1 MYVIILK
8 PGQGINLVF
17 FQVYHQVCELILFL
31 YYLVGRRLLP
41 RLSLD
46 GELYGRFAL
55 SVSLFVPSAAS
66 QHCRATWYLEFS
78 KSVPNEV
85 SVNLFRI
92 LPQETSVY

>member
-1 MYVIILK
+1 MYVIVLK

-46 GELYGRFAL
+46 GEL
-55 SVSLFVPSAAS
+55 
-66 QHCRATWYLEFS
+66 
-78 KSVPNEV
+78 
-85 SVNLFRI
+85 
-92 LPQETSVY
+92 